1 MRWTTAGP
9 WRHSLLIGALSGAVL
24 AMLATGAALTLRA
37 DEPRAKL
44 ERAAL
49 SCAPSSP
56 AANAAGALRIHAVGA
71 ELPETLR
78 ADLLVGA
85 DTSLSLWRQ
94 WLGEQGLPPAPA
106 TLLFLDDAGDF
117 AELYDGPDVDG
128 WTATGF
134 YRIRSHEAVILYAE
148 PWRHSARA
156 TAFHELSHLMTAWY
170 LGSTPAWL
178 NEGLAEHF
186 ETFRPGWGPAFDDY
200 PAHLAVLAREGPLP
214 LDTMLGLSRR
224 QFTVEEAARRYA
236 SAWSLVAFMLDDAQG
251 RVVLDT
257 LLRGFY
263 AGRCDGTD
271 AQALQDKALARFPG
285 GAEALAATWRRWL
298 ADAIATAR
306 GSREAG

>member
-1 MRWTTAGP
+1 MAASS
-9 WRHSLLIGALSGAVL
+9 WRRPLLIGAVCGALLAVL
-24 AMLATGAALTLRA
+24 ATAAALVLRA
-37 DEPRAKL
+37 DERAAGT

-49 SCAPSSP
+49 SCVPPVARASE
-56 AANAAGALRIHAVGA
+56 AGTLRIHAIDT
-71 ELPETLR
+71 ELPPGLR
-78 ADLLVGA
+78 DELLIGA
-85 DTSLSLWRQ
+85 STALTLWRE
-94 WLGEQGLPPAPA
+94 WLGEQTLPPAPA
-106 TLLFLDDAGDF
+106 TLLFLDDAQDF

-178 NEGLAEHF
+178 NEGLAEYF
-186 ETFRPGWGPAFDDY
+186 ETFTPGRARSFGAY
-200 PAHLAVLAREGPLP
+200 RGHLAVLAREGPLP
-214 LDTMLGLSRR
+214 LATLLGLSRR

-236 SAWSLVAFMLDDAQG
+236 SAWSLIAFMLEDAQA
-251 RVVLDT
+251 REVFDT

-271 AQALQDKALARFPG
+271 ARALRDRALARFPG
-285 GAEALAATWRRWL
+285 GVEIGRAHV
-298 ADAIATAR
+298 
-306 GSREAG
+306 